1 MPKFTAMF
9 PTAASSPH
17 RQVRRMLCLFILLIG
32 MISCTNDEP
41 TVKPPAEQYPSS
53 EATNAT
59 TVFLSGSVVTT
70 KIKSGRIVSYSEQD
84 SAWAFDLVV
93 DFFDSSG
100 THTSKLRSDSAL
112 IRERRRVL
120 DVFGNVKV
128 TTDKGTTLNSQHLAW
143 NDSSRT
149 ISTDSLVV
157 ITRGED
163 VMSGYGF
170 CSDPELT
177 RIVFRRQVSGRL
189 TDPKALEE
197 QDRKPFEPGRSGV
210 IDDSLL
216 PDSTVI
222 DPDTL
227 PRPIESDSTETPD
240 G

>member
-1 MPKFTAMF
+1 MHPSLT
-9 PTAASSPH
+9 SGIH
-17 RQVRRMLCLFILLIG
+17 RHLWRTLCLIALLLG
-32 MISCTNDEP
+32 VVSCTDEEP

-59 TVFLSGSVVTT
+59 TVFLTGSVVTT
-70 KIKSGRIVSYSEQD
+70 KIKSGRIVSYSDQD
-84 SAWAFDLVV
+84 SAWAFNLVV

-100 THTSKLRSDSAL
+100 AHTSRLRSDSAL

-128 TTDKGTTLNSQHLAW
+128 TTDKGTTLSSQHLAW
-143 NDSSRT
+143 SDSSRT

-170 CSDPELT
+170 RSDPELT
-177 RIVFRRQVSGRL
+177 HIVFRRQVSGL
-189 TDPKALEE
+189 ISDPKALEE
-197 QDRKPFEPGRSGV
+197 QDRKPVEPDS
-210 IDDSLL
+210 IDSAGDMPPVDSTESDTTTSAPDDK
-216 PDSTVI
+216 PDST
-222 DPDTL
+222 
-227 PRPIESDSTETPD
+227 ESPD